1 MAIITFT
8 SDFGHQDAYVAIVK
22 AKILSFDSALI
33 IIDISHE
40 VEPSNLADGA
50 FLLASSYNQFPKGSV
65 HLTAIDSV
73 GSKGDNY
80 IALEFNDHFFV
91 GTNNGLLSLLTEEAQ
106 VKIVELPSA
115 FVSTFPARDILAE
128 NAAKLATGISL
139 EDLGD
144 ELANYKRLIGR
155 SVRATRKEIAGT
167 VIKIDYYG
175 NLITNIEKKVFN
187 DILNNRKYII
197 KFGRQEAYSLNTQS
211 NEAEPGDWFVYFNHL
226 GLLEIGIRN
235 GNASQLLGLHFD
247 SPVWIKFEEE
257 SEP

>member
-22 AKILSFDSALI
+22 AKILSFDPTLTI
-33 IIDISHE
+33 VDISHE

-50 FLLASSYNQFPKGSV
+50 FLLASAYNQFPKGTV

-73 GSKGDNY
+73 GSKDDSY
-80 IALEFNDHFFV
+80 IALKFNDHYFV
-91 GTNNGLLSLLTEEAQ
+91 GTNNGLLSLLTEETSVDVIKLDAEA
-106 VKIVELPSA
+106 I
-115 FVSTFPARDILAE
+115 STFPARDILAE
-128 NAAKLATGISL
+128 NAAKLATGTNLST
-139 EDLGD
+139 LGTALTD
-144 ELANYKRLIGR
+144 YKRLIGR

-175 NLITNIEKKVFN
+175 NLITNIRLKVFEE
-187 DILNNRKYII
+187 ILNNRKYVI
-197 KFGRQEAYSLNTQS
+197 KFGRQEAYALNKQS

-247 SPVWIKFEEE
+247 SPVWIKFIEN
-257 SEP
+257 